1 MQFKDKVKRENP
13 FKKNLTVYI
22 AFVVIFVFFSV
33 YLGDTFLSMQNILNI
48 TRQTAMISIMAI
60 GMTFVI
66 GSGMIDLSIGST
78 TALTA
83 MVTALVL
90 RATDNI
96 ALGLLAG
103 LSVGAAV
110 GGVNGLLIA
119 KVKIPAFLTTLGMM
133 LVVRGLAMRTTNNQ
147 SVPIL
152 NDDFT
157 FIFGVG
163 DIGGIPVLFFWTVL
177 FAIIGYFLLNRF
189 SFGRH
194 VLATGGNE
202 AATKFSGI
210 NTDWIKIKVM
220 ILSGVLAAFAG
231 ILYAGRLQ
239 AGRHTFGEGDELSVI
254 AAVILGGTSI
264 AGGNG
269 SIMGAIIGS
278 MLMGVINNGLILAN
292 LPVADRTI
300 VSGAIIII
308 ATAATLLRERIKSAL
323 EKKRQNKKAKD
334 AEVSETE

>member
-1 MQFKDKVKRENP
+1 MQFKAKFKPGNLL
-13 FKKNLTVYI
+13 KKNLTVYFAFI
-22 AFVVIFVFFSV
+22 AIFVFFSV
-33 YLGDTFLSMQNILNI
+33 YLGSTFLSVNNILNI
-48 TRQTAMISIMAI
+48 TRQTAMISVMAI

-78 TALTA
+78 TALSA
-83 MVTALVL
+83 MVVALVL
-90 RATDNI
+90 RSTNNI
-96 ALGLLAG
+96 FLGLIAG
-103 LSVGAAV
+103 LAVGATV
-110 GGVNGLLIA
+110 GAVNGFLVT
-119 KVKIPAFLTTLGMM
+119 KTKIPAFLTTLGTMQ
-133 LVVRGLAMRTTNNQ
+133 VVRGLAMRTTNNQ
-147 SVPIL
+147 AVPIL

-163 DIGGIPVLFFWTVL
+163 DIGGIPVLLFWTVF

-220 ILSGVLAAFAG
+220 VLSGVLASFAG

-278 MLMGVINNGLILAN
+278 VLMGVINNGLTLAG

-300 VSGAIIII
+300 VSGAIIIL
-308 ATAATLLRERIKSAL
+308 ATAITNRTKI
-323 EKKRQNKKAKD
+323 KKAFKRKESD
-334 AEVSETE
+334 DGK